1 MAPRLTTAR
10 RSRLTGSV
18 FSRTKEQY
26 LGSTFGSARIGRSL
40 HLTVTMAHILI
51 TNDDGIQAEGLRALV
66 HAVEGLGTI
75 SVVAPSHERS
85 AAAQSLTLRQPIFWE
100 QVAEREWAVDG
111 TPADSVIL
119 ALNRLLPNRP
129 DIVISGVNRG
139 GNLGENVF
147 YSGTVGAAME
157 GAINRIP
164 SIAVSVAHKGRGFR
178 FEHAAKFARDLARI
192 VLAEG
197 LPDSVLLNVNAPL
210 VWNGAVRFTRQS
222 KKVTRNVLQEGT
234 DPRGR
239 NFFWLL
245 EQEHIEGLDPKSD
258 YAAVFDGAISITPI
272 HLDRTHEASMK
283 HLSHWAS
290 KLESRAEIDEPISA
304 ARPNFK

>member
-1 MAPRLTTAR
+1 
-10 RSRLTGSV
+10 
-18 FSRTKEQY
+18 
-26 LGSTFGSARIGRSL
+26 
-40 HLTVTMAHILI
+40 MAHILI

-66 HAVEGLGTI
+66 AGMEGLGTI
-75 SVVAPSHERS
+75 SVVAPMHERS
-85 AAAQSLTLRQPIFWE
+85 AAAQSLTLRQPVFWE
-100 QVAEREWAVDG
+100 QVAEREWAIEG

-119 ALNRLLPNRP
+119 ALNKLLPNRP
-129 DIVISGVNRG
+129 DLVISGINRG

-157 GAINRIP
+157 AAINLIP
-164 SIAVSVAHKGRGFR
+164 SVAISLAHKGRGFR
-178 FEHAAKFARDLARI
+178 YEEAAKFAREMAQM

-197 LPDSVLLNVNAPL
+197 LPQGVLLNVNVPL
-210 VWNGAVRFTRQS
+210 IWKGGVRFTRQS

-245 EQEHIEGLDPKSD
+245 EQERIEGLDPSSD
-258 YAAVFDGAISITPI
+258 HAAIFDGAISVTPI
-272 HLDRTHEASMK
+272 QLDRTHETSLN

-290 KLESRAEIDEPISA
+290 KLEADLKTA
-304 ARPNFK
+304 G